1 MSSAQILRR
10 RPAIGALLIA
20 CLPFWT
26 LDAGAVDQNSQAPR
40 RSFVTKHVTEIGG
53 HEIPYIATV
62 EEFIVNNKAGH
73 PALSLFTTSYVR
85 SDVSLAAN
93 RPVVFLFNGGP
104 SAAAIGVHM
113 QFGPERSA
121 PGASA
126 GTAAATGGASTSTS
140 TSPAASASSAAA
152 TTRFVHNP
160 YSLLDVADLVVFDPA
175 ETGFSRVLDDAD
187 RPYFYSTAGDCDSL
201 AQLVVAW
208 LHHHART
215 QSQVYLLGES
225 YGSVRQ
231 VVTGSLLARR
241 GVTLSGQIILGD
253 SIFLTETSRRTHN
266 IISTAVSLPLLA
278 MTAAYHGKAD
288 QKGKTDAAFLDEVYA
303 FALSDYL
310 LALSKGYAITD
321 AEKRATAER
330 LAAYTGICADYYM
343 AHGLTIAKQDF
354 NRQLLAGK
362 LLNANDTRIATP
374 LPPPPKNQEEAQK
387 QQAGA
392 LLDPYHRIYT
402 DYMHQALQVSL
413 PGLDYRVSAPGS
425 FESWDWGPGCNDYL
439 QSAGLCNPDSV
450 HPSVFADYDWPEM
463 LKRQFANPKLRV
475 MIVAGYYD
483 GLSSIGTHRYLAAQ
497 LGYPKDRFAIHEYAA
512 GHMTA
517 ADPKAQPLVASE
529 IHKFLTASP

>member
-1 MSSAQILRR
+1 MASATILHRM
-10 RPAIGALLIA
+10 PGTWALLIA

-26 LDAGAVDQNSQAPR
+26 LGAGAVDHSTQAPR
-40 RSFVTKHVTEIGG
+40 RSFVTTHVTQIGG
-53 HEIPYIATV
+53 HEIRYVATV

-85 SDVSLAAN
+85 SDVSLTAS

-113 QFGPERSA
+113 QFGPEEDA
-121 PGASA
+121 PTAS
-126 GTAAATGGASTSTS
+126 TATGGTGTSTS
-140 TSPAASASSAAA
+140 TSPTASASSAAA
-152 TTRFVHNP
+152 TTHFVHNP
-160 YSLLDVADLVVFDPA
+160 YSLIDVADLVVFDPA
-175 ETGFSRVLDDAD
+175 ETGFSRILNDAD
-187 RPYFYSTAGDCDSL
+187 LPYFYSTAGDCDSL

-208 LHHHART
+208 LHDHART

-231 VVTGSLLARR
+231 VVTGSLLAKR

-288 QKGKTDAAFLDEVYA
+288 KKGKTDAAFLDEVYA
-303 FALSDYL
+303 FGMSDYL
-310 LALSKGYAITD
+310 LALSKGYSITD
-321 AEKRATAER
+321 TEKHAIAAR
-330 LAAYTGICADYYM
+330 LAAYTGISADYYM
-343 AHGLTIAKQDF
+343 SHGLTIAKQEF
-354 NRQLLAGK
+354 NRQLVAGK
-362 LLNANDTRIATP
+362 LLNANDTRIATA

-387 QQAGA
+387 QQAGD
-392 LLDPYHRIYT
+392 LLDPYHRIYS
-402 DYMHQALQVSL
+402 DYMHQALQVRL
-413 PGLDYRVSAPGS
+413 PGRDYRVSAPGS

-439 QSAGLCNPDSV
+439 QSAGLCNSDSV

-517 ADPKAQPLVASE
+517 ADPQAQPLVAAE
-529 IHKFLTASP
+529 IHKFLTTVDR